1 MFSQSWNKTN
11 SLSMMPKSVTVTV
24 TVSPITA
31 SFQTNVN
38 QTSSLWRKKKKKEST
53 EQIIKADEFY
63 HCNARKK
70 ISAFEWG

>member
-1 MFSQSWNKTN
+1 
-11 SLSMMPKSVTVTV
+11 MMPKSVTV

-38 QTSSLWRKKKKKEST
+38 QTSSLWRKKKKKRNQLNTKLKLMSFTTAKQEK
-53 EQIIKADEFY
+53 E
-63 HCNARKK
+63 

>member
-1 MFSQSWNKTN
+1 
-11 SLSMMPKSVTVTV
+11 MMPKSVTV

-38 QTSSLWRKKKKKEST
+38 QTSSLWRKKKKKKRNQLNTKLKLMSFTTAKQE
-53 EQIIKADEFY
+53 
-63 HCNARKK
+63 KK